1 MQVFG
6 FIYIVVVQRLLGM
19 CNLRDGNGVVLM
31 RWSGYPVPNVFYLF
45 GELDLFV
52 QGWMG

>member
-6 FIYIVVVQRLLGM
+6 FIYIVVVQRPLGM
-19 CNLRDGNGVVLM
+19 CKLRDGNGVVLM